1 MKRKWTV
8 TLWIIGALVAL
19 YAGMYVA
26 FLPRYSY
33 VEKKLPDRF
42 EDFYNERLAES
53 TRLGVRPGNEEKLL
67 RISPGKT
74 PLALLYVHGWTASRA
89 EGEAV
94 MDRAARRAGANIYYL
109 RLAGHGVDG
118 ETMARSTYRDWLD
131 SATDALRMMG
141 KLGNRTVIAGTSMGG
156 TIAVWLAARYPDLV
170 DGVIICSP
178 FFDSVNP
185 VGRILEYPGGLQVL
199 ELLMGKVMMAKT
211 GPNHVEGW
219 QDYWIVERHSTVYK
233 TMFDLKKLVARD
245 DIYRLVRDPVLLLYY
260 YRDEQHQDTGAS
272 VPAMLHAFKTFGP
285 EGKPHPLNRSV
296 AIADG
301 DHVLMSRWTKSD
313 KRRVE
318 EACVAFLQAVAKS
331 SL

>member
-1 MKRKWTV
+1 MKKKLFIALLTV
-8 TLWIIGALVAL
+8 GAVVAL
-19 YAGMYVA
+19 YAGLHVA
-26 FLPRYSY
+26 LFPRYEY
-33 VEKKLPDRF
+33 AGRRLPDRF
-42 EDFYNERLAES
+42 EDFYRERLAES
-53 TRLGVRPGNEEKLL
+53 RRLGVRPGNDEKLL
-67 RISPGKT
+67 RLSPGKT
-74 PLALLYVHGWTASRA
+74 PLAILYVHGWTASRA

-118 ETMARSTYRDWLD
+118 ETLAASTYRDWLD
-131 SATDALRMMG
+131 SATDALRMMD
-141 KLGNRTVIAGTSMGG
+141 KLGYRTVIVGTSMGG

-170 DGVIICSP
+170 DGVILCSP

-185 VGRILEYPGGLQVL
+185 VGRILEYPGGLSVL

-233 TMFDLKKLVARD
+233 TMFDLKKLVAHD
-245 DIYRLVRDPVLLLYY
+245 EIYRLVRDPVLLLYY

-272 VPAMLHAFKTFGP
+272 VPAMLHAYKTFAP
-285 EGKPHPLNRSV
+285 EGASHPLSRSV

-301 DHVLMSRWTKSD
+301 DHVLMSRWAKTD

-318 EACVAFLQAVAKS
+318 EACVAFLDAVAKS
-331 SL
+331 SR